1 MTLDLIPLKHG
12 DCLTQIPLL
21 TNRSI
26 RAVITSPPYAQQ
38 RKGLYPGWDE
48 DEYPKTMV
56 KIFDAIR
63 PKLTKD
69 GSILINIRS
78 HVKDG
83 AVSDYVLKPGLHCVW
98 QDGSRTRN

>member
-1 MTLDLIPLKHG
+1 MTLHPITLLHG

-21 TNRSI
+21 KNRSI

-38 RKGLYPGWDE
+38 RKKHYPGWDE
-48 DEYPKTMV
+48 SEYPETMV

-63 PKLTKD
+63 RKLTKD
-69 GSILINIRS
+69 GSILVNIRS

-83 AVSDYVLKPGLHCVW
+83 AVSDYVLKTRLALLSR
-98 QDGSRTRN
+98 DGSKTKN

>member
-1 MTLDLIPLKHG
+1 MTLHPITLWHS
-12 DCLTQIPLL
+12 DCLTAIPLL
-21 TNRSI
+21 ENRSI

-38 RKGLYPGWDE
+38 RKGHYPGWDKS
-48 DEYPKTMV
+48 EYSDTMV

-78 HVKDG
+78 HVEDG
-83 AVSDYVLKPGLHCVW
+83 AVSDYVLK
-98 QDGSRTRN
+98 TRLALREHR